1 MILAAVDDLMFASKI
16 RAAAG
21 PSGAAVVF
29 ARSPEDLL
37 ARARADRPSL
47 VIFDLNSTRFR
58 PIETLGHL
66 HDEPSL
72 AGVPTLGFVSHVQ
85 ADLIRAA
92 REAGIGEVLARSAF
106 SRNLG
111 EILKAHGDT
120 RSEG

>member
-21 PSGAAVVF
+21 PIGAVVVF

-47 VIFDLNSTRFR
+47 VIFDLNSTRLR
-58 PIETLGHL
+58 PLETLGEL
-66 HDEPSL
+66 RRDTSL

-85 ADLIRAA
+85 TDLIRAA
-92 REAGIGEVLARSAF
+92 REAGIGDVLARSAF
-106 SRNLG
+106 SKNVG
-111 EILKAHGDT
+111 EILKEH
-120 RSEG
+120 EGSC